1 MMPPNAP
8 SPLLKAYLAIEELEA
23 RLAAVEQAR
32 REPIALVGIGC
43 RFPGGAVDP
52 DSFWEL
58 LRDGRDATSEV
69 PADRWRIDDYFDAD
83 PEAPGK
89 MYTRR
94 GAFLDRVDAFDA
106 AFFGIS
112 PREAASM
119 DPQQRL
125 LLEVAWEA
133 LEHAGI
139 APDRLSGSRTGVY
152 VGLMATDYT
161 RLQAQQV
168 AADAL
173 DPYGGTG
180 TELSFPA
187 GRLSYHLGLQ
197 GPSMVVAT
205 ACSSSLVSVHLACQA
220 LRARECDLALAGG
233 VNLMLSP
240 DISLLLSR
248 MRALSA
254 DGRCRTFDAAADG
267 YGRGEGCGVVVLKR
281 LSDAVAGRDPIL
293 AVLRGSAVNH
303 DGRSAGLTVPSGPA
317 QERVLRQALEAAGLG
332 PTEVDYVEAHGTGT
346 SLGDPIEVRV
356 LADVL
361 CPGRDASQPLLLGSV
376 KTNLGHLEAAAGIA
390 GLIKVVL
397 SLRHG
402 ELPAHLHL
410 TRPNPHIPWD
420 TLPLRIPVK
429 HTVWPRQD
437 RPRTAAVASFGMSG
451 INAHVLVEEA
461 PAALRMA
468 PAPEQPYHLLTLSAH
483 AEDALRQLAG
493 RYARHLPLSG
503 HSLGAV
509 ASTTRSGR
517 AHLPQ
522 RLALVAASPEE
533 ASRKLAEAAEGT
545 LPPGARARRA
555 SSAERPKIAFLFTGQ
570 GSQYPGMGRQLYE
583 TQPTFRNALERC
595 AGLLEGQLERPLL
608 DVLFPADGARGL
620 LDDTRFTQPALFA
633 FEYALAEL
641 WRSWGVVPSAVL
653 GHSVGEYA
661 AACVAGVFSL
671 EDGLRLI
678 AGRARLMGELPRD
691 GEMLSVQASLEEL
704 APRLAR
710 HAHAVSIA
718 AVNGPRSV
726 VVSGPREVVRALAE
740 QWEAEGVRTRR
751 LEVSHAFHSP
761 GQDPILRDL
770 QQLAAQVSLSA
781 PRLRLVSNL
790 TGALASQELTSPAYW
805 ARHAREA
812 VQFAAGVRTLHQQG
826 CRVFVELGPAPVLSG
841 LGAGCLDDASAAW
854 LPSLNPKRPDW
865 QQLLESVAELY
876 VRGAPLDWAGF
887 EQDPARHRVAL
898 PTYPFQRQHYW
909 LSPSVGSTHGTPAAS
924 AEPSSQVV
932 RSLEQGD
939 VARLSRMVEEAQ
951 VLTPEERGL
960 LPRVLAALVE
970 RHREQR
976 SEPPF
981 QDWLYEVRW
990 NLQALQ
996 GTTPPPDFLPSVE
1009 ALRAQLDPRV
1019 STLLG
1024 LPEIA
1029 PYESGLREL
1038 ESLSATFI
1046 LEALRRMSW
1055 QPLAGAP
1062 RSAGA
1067 LAEQLGVIPSQRR
1080 LFERLLDILVEEG
1093 TLHRSADGWE
1103 VRSLPARPDA
1113 RGQLEAT
1120 ASRHPSVRAEL
1131 DLLERCG
1138 TRLAEVLQGRV
1149 DPLHLLFP
1157 GGDSRQLAALYRKT
1171 PASRT
1176 IHALVQ
1182 DALSAV
1188 LERLPRQRKL
1198 RILEVGGGTGATTSY
1213 VLPLLPADRAEYTFT
1228 DLSPLL
1234 TARAAEEFAAYP
1246 FVRYQALDLEK
1257 DPASQ
1262 GLAAGAYDLVL
1273 ASNVL
1278 HATRDLRES
1287 LRHVRTLLS
1296 PGGLLVALEA
1306 TEPTRWID
1314 LTFGLTGGWNGFVD
1328 TDLRTRHPLLSAEQW
1343 RGVLRECGF
1352 SEAAA
1357 LPLEHEGLAVL
1368 SRQAALLARA
1378 DARVDTAVTSKP
1390 RRRWL
1395 LLVDAGPLGEA
1406 LAARLRRQGDACLF
1420 AHPGERFEQLAPDAF
1435 RVDPSNPA
1443 DLRRLVEF
1451 AQAAPTGDTA
1461 PMQLGGVVQLW
1472 SLGAAPA
1479 EALDEALLEAAALRS
1494 YAGTLHLVQALARTP
1509 IATPPALWL
1518 VTRGAVPVG
1527 PRPDVPGLAQSPLW
1541 ALGRAIA
1548 LEHPELRCTRVDLK
1562 PGEHPPEEEAQALLE
1577 EFTSGQEEDQVA
1589 CRAEGRFVSRLARHS
1604 LAPAAAVRFRDDA
1617 TYLITGGLGGLGRR
1631 VARWMVERG
1640 ARHLVLVGR
1649 RATGP
1654 EADAVVA
1661 ELALAGAQ
1669 ARILQ
1674 ADISREEEVR
1684 RVLEH
1689 IRAHLPALRGVMHA
1703 AGVLDNGLLSQLTWE
1718 RFSQVLAPKV
1728 RGAWHLHTL
1737 TRGLPLDCFVLF
1749 SASAALLANPSQGNH
1764 GAANTFLDMLA
1775 WHRRAQGLPA
1785 LSINWGGWAEIGAAA
1800 SAEAVE
1806 LLRKK
1811 GLGMIAPEQGLAA
1824 LERLFSSPVP
1834 QVGVV
1839 PVDWAR
1845 FLDGAGRLPLVRD
1858 FAGMAPPPVA
1868 ATVGILDKLQSAPPH
1883 RRRALLGEH
1892 VRGQLAHVLRLDGS
1906 RPVDADQGFFEL
1918 GMDSL
1923 TSLELRNRLQ
1933 GSLRLSLPATLTL
1946 DYPTLD
1952 TLTGFLASQLGTP
1965 ESVPVSGERR
1975 EETAAPDPVPGLEVE
1990 ALSEEEAEARLLKQ
2004 LETLRF

>member
-1 MMPPNAP
+1 MNAP

-52 DSFWEL
+52 ASFWEL

-83 PEAPGK
+83 PDAPGK

-139 APDRLSGSRTGVY
+139 APDRLSGTRTGVY

-168 AADAL
+168 ATVAL

-220 LRARECDLALAGG
+220 LRAGECDLALAGG

-254 DGRCRTFDAAADG
+254 DGRCRTFDASADG

-281 LSDAVAGRDPIL
+281 LSDAVAARDPIL
-293 AVLRGSAVNH
+293 AVIRGSAVNH

-317 QERVLRQALEAAGLG
+317 QERVLRQALDAAGLG

-361 CPGRDASQPLLLGSV
+361 CSGRDAAQPLLLGSV
-376 KTNLGHLEAAAGIA
+376 KTNVGHLEAAAGIA

-410 TRPNPHIPWD
+410 QQPNPHIPWD
-420 TLPLRIPVK
+420 TLPLRVPVQR
-429 HTVWPRQD
+429 TAWPQRD

-461 PAALRMA
+461 PAPAPRP
-468 PAPEQPYHLLTLSAH
+468 PAPERPYHLLTLSAH
-483 AEDALRQLAG
+483 SEEGLRQLAD
-493 RYARHLPLSG
+493 RYARHLASPNHPLG
-503 HSLGAV
+503 EV
-509 ASTTRSGR
+509 ASTTRTGR

-522 RLALVAASPEE
+522 RLALVAASREE
-533 ASRKLAEAAEGT
+533 AARKLADIATGA
-545 LPPGARARRA
+545 LPPDARARRT
-555 SSAERPKIAFLFTGQ
+555 SSADRPKIAFLFTGQ
-570 GSQYPGMGRQLYE
+570 GAQYPGMGRQLYE
-583 TQPTFRNALERC
+583 TQPTFRDALERC
-595 AGLLEGQLERPLL
+595 AGLLEGQLGRSLL
-608 DVLFPADGARGL
+608 EVLFPVNGARAP

-653 GHSVGEYA
+653 GHSVGEYV

-691 GEMLSVQASLEEL
+691 GEMVSVQASVEEL
-704 APRLAR
+704 TPRLAP

-718 AVNGPRSV
+718 AINGPRSV
-726 VVSGPREVVRALAE
+726 VVSGEREVVRALAA
-740 QWEAEGVRTRR
+740 QWESEGVRTRR

-761 GQDPILRDL
+761 RQEPILREL
-770 QQLAAQVSLSA
+770 RRLAAQVSLSA

-790 TGALASQELTSPAYW
+790 TGALAGQELTSPDYW

-826 CRVFVELGPAPVLSG
+826 CRVFVELGPAPVLAG
-841 LGAGCLDDASAAW
+841 LGAGCLDDATVAW
-854 LPSLNPKRPDW
+854 LPSVNPKRPDW

-887 EQDPARHRVAL
+887 EQDPAPRRVAL
-898 PTYPFQRQHYW
+898 PTYPFQRQRYW
-909 LSPSVGSTHGTPAAS
+909 LCPSVGATRSAPTDGAGAA
-924 AEPSSQVV
+924 SQVV
-932 RSLEQGD
+932 RLLEAGD
-939 VARLSRMVEEAQ
+939 VARLARMVEADQ
-951 VLTPEERGL
+951 VLAPEERGL
-960 LPRVLAALVE
+960 LPRVLEALVAK
-970 RHREQR
+970 HREQR
-976 SEPPF
+976 SAPAF

-990 NLQALQ
+990 KLQALP
-996 GTTPPPDFLPSVE
+996 GTLPPPDFLPPIE
-1009 ALRAQLDPRV
+1009 ELRARLGAQV
-1019 STLLG
+1019 STLLAQ
-1024 LPEIA
+1024 PEIA
-1029 PYESGLREL
+1029 PYESGLRAL
-1038 ESLSATFI
+1038 ESLSAVLI
-1046 LEALRRMSW
+1046 SEALRKLSW
-1055 QPLAGAP
+1055 QPAADVP
-1062 RSAGA
+1062 VPAAA
-1067 LAEQLGVIPSQRR
+1067 LAERLGVIPAQRR
-1080 LFERLLDILVEEG
+1080 LFERLIDILAEEG
-1093 TLHRSADGWE
+1093 PLPSRS
-1103 VRSLPARPDA
+1103 DA
-1113 RGQLEAT
+1113 REQLEAT
-1120 ASRHPSVRAEL
+1120 ASRHPSVGAEL
-1131 DLLERCG
+1131 DLLRRCG
-1138 TRLAEVLQGRV
+1138 TQLAEVLQGRV

-1157 GGDSRQLAALYRKT
+1157 GGDSRQLAELYRKT

-1182 DALSAV
+1182 GALTAA
-1188 LERLPRQRKL
+1188 LERLPPGRKL
-1198 RILEVGGGTGATTSY
+1198 RILEVGAGTGATTSY
-1213 VLPLLPADRAEYTFT
+1213 VLPLLPADRSEYTFT

-1234 TARAAEEFAAYP
+1234 TARASEEFAAYP

-1257 DPASQ
+1257 EPSAQ
-1262 GLAAGAYDLVL
+1262 GLDAGGYDLVL

-1328 TDLRTRHPLLSAEQW
+1328 TDLRSRHPLLSSEQW
-1343 RGVLRECGF
+1343 CKVLRECGF

-1378 DARVDTAVTSKP
+1378 DARVDSTVTP

-1395 LLVDAGPLGEA
+1395 LLVEEGPLGEN
-1406 LAARLRRQGDACLF
+1406 LAARLRQHGDACLF
-1420 AHPGERFEQLAPDAF
+1420 ARPGERFEQVAPDVF
-1435 RVDPSNPA
+1435 RVDPTRPA
-1443 DLRRLVEF
+1443 DLRRLIEL
-1451 AQAAPTGDTA
+1451 ARTGRPGEASPTPLA
-1461 PMQLGGVVQLW
+1461 GVVHLW
-1472 SLGAAPA
+1472 SLEVASVATLDAAS
-1479 EALDEALLEAAALRS
+1479 LDAAATRS
-1494 YAGTLHLVQALARTP
+1494 FASTLHLVQALAALREG
-1509 IATPPALWL
+1509 TPPALWL
-1518 VTRGAVPVG
+1518 VTRGAVPAG
-1527 PRPDVPGLAQSPLW
+1527 PSTDVPGLAQSPLW

-1548 LEHPELRCTRVDLK
+1548 LEHPELRCTRVDLR
-1562 PGEHPPEEEAQALLE
+1562 PGEAPPEEDAQALFDEL
-1577 EFTSGQEEDQVA
+1577 FSVQDEDQVA
-1589 CRAEGRFVSRLARHS
+1589 RRAEGRYVSRLSRHA
-1604 LAPAAAVRFRDDA
+1604 LAPAATVRFREDA
-1617 TYLITGGLGGLGRR
+1617 TYLITGGLGGLGPL
-1631 VARWMVERG
+1631 VARWMAERG

-1654 EADAVVA
+1654 EADAAVA
-1661 ELALAGAQ
+1661 ALALAGAQ
-1669 ARILQ
+1669 AHLLQ

-1689 IRAHLPALRGVMHA
+1689 VRTNLPPLRGVMHA

-1718 RFSQVLAPKV
+1718 RFAQVLAPKV
-1728 RGAWHLHTL
+1728 RGAWHLHAL
-1737 TRGLPLDCFVLF
+1737 TRELPLDCFVLF
-1749 SASAALLANPSQGNH
+1749 SASAALLANPGQGNH

-1775 WHRRAQGLPA
+1775 WHRRALGLPA
-1785 LSINWGGWAEIGAAA
+1785 LSINWGGWSEVGAAS
-1800 SAEAVE
+1800 SAEAVA

-1811 GLGMIAPEQGLAA
+1811 GLGMIPPAQGLAV
-1824 LERLFSSPVP
+1824 LERLFSCPVP

-1839 PVDWAR
+1839 PVDWR
-1845 FLDGAGRLPLVRD
+1845 KFIEGAGRLPLIRD
-1858 FAGMAPPPVA
+1858 FAELAPAPVGA
-1868 ATVGILDKLQSAPPH
+1868 PVGLLEQLQSAPPH
-1883 RRRALLGEH
+1883 RRRTLLAEH
-1892 VRGQLAHVLRLDGS
+1892 VRGQLAHVLGLESHR
-1906 RPVDADQGFFEL
+1906 VVAADTGFFDL

-1933 GSLRLSLPATLTL
+1933 RGLGQPLPATLTL

-1952 TLTGFLASQLGTP
+1952 ALTDFLASLPGAPGAVAKPPP
-1965 ESVPVSGERR
+1965 EERR
-1975 EETAAPDPVPGLEVE
+1975 EAHAAPEPGPRLEVE
-1990 ALSEEEAEARLLKQ
+1990 ALSEEEAEALLLKQ